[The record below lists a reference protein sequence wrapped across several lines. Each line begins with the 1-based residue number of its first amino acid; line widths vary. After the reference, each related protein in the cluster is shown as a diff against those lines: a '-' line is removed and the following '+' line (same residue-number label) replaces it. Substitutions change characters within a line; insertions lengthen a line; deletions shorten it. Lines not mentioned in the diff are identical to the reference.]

1 MEHLLYAGGPSETYR
16 ITVEPFEPSFDLA
29 LGIEQFDVAAG
40 SSTPI
45 VLYATRNGYTGPI
58 EVSVVGHP
66 GIIGKTEIKAT
77 PPPPPNQPAG
87 KLTVN
92 VKPDVPMGPYFL
104 LIQGKAMID
113 GKPVI
118 VNADVTPTIK
128 ESMAGL
134 AFPPRDLIHRVG
146 LAVTETWREV
156 AATA

>member
-1 MEHLLYAGGPSETYR
+1 GPSETYR
-16 ITVEPFEPSFDLA
+16 VEIRPGQPSFGLTVGLDR
-29 LGIEQFDVAAG
+29 FDAAQGG
-40 SSTPI
+40 SVEIPI
-45 VLYATRNGYTGPI
+45 QTVTRRDYTGPI

-66 GIIGKTEIKAT
+66 GITGKTEIKAA
-77 PPPPPNQPAG
+77 PPPPPDQPAG

-134 AFPPRDLIHRVG
+134 AFPPRDLLYHVG
-146 LAVTETWREV
+146 FAVTEKPPFSLL
-156 AATA
+156 A